1 MIVPVP
7 VLRRYAP
14 SPAAQVRPV
23 PCPADRQAASLLTRR
38 RHIPVITDVIMGAE
52 CVKTVDVVTG

>member
-7 VLRRYAP
+7 VLRQYDR

-23 PCPADRQAASLLTRR
+23 PCPAGRQAAPLLSRR
-38 RHIPVITDVIMGAE
+38 RRIPVITDVIMGAE
-52 CVKTVDVVTG
+52 CVKTVVMVTG